1 MIDLKSAHDFAVNLA
16 KQAGAIARNYYNQ
29 SIAFQ
34 PKSDNSPV
42 TEADIEIN
50 RLVIQE
56 CTKQYPDVGILGEE
70 ESSARVSEWLWVCD
84 PIDGTI
90 PYVLGIQASTFCL
103 ALVHDGEPVVGVV
116 YDFLNGRLYSAIKGN
131 GAWLNGAPLVP
142 STTPPLK
149 AVNLEVWQEEHLS
162 GDFREKLFAAG
173 FITTQFASNTFMGM
187 ATATGRVAATV
198 YAGPYAWDM
207 AAAKVIAEELGCV
220 VTDLDGKDQRYDDNI
235 NGGVIFHPAYAKELQ
250 LLLSGARRRL

>member
-1 MIDLKSAHDFAVNLA
+1 MIDLKAAHDFAATLA

-116 YDFLNGRLYSAIKGN
+116 YDFLHKRLYSAIKGD
-131 GAWLNGAPLVP
+131 GAWLNGEPIAPV
-142 STTPPLK
+142 TTPPLK
-149 AVNLEVWQEEHLS
+149 IVDVETWQGAHS
-162 GDFREKLFAAG
+162 VGDFRERLSAAG
-173 FITTQFASNTFMGM
+173 FEFIAVAGYVFG
-187 ATATGRVAATV
+187 ATAAATGRLAGAV
-198 YAGPYAWDM
+198 YAGPYAWDV
-207 AAAKVIAEELGCV
+207 AAVKVIAEELGCV
-220 VTDLDGKDQRYDDNI
+220 VTDLDGREQRYDGNI
-235 NGGVIFHPAYAKELQ
+235 NGAAVFHPAYAKELQ
-250 LLLSGARRRL
+250 SLLSEVRGKR